1 MSSIVT
7 LAEHGIGFCILCNKI
22 CVKLS
27 GKHRNKNL
35 TNKTTENSILPY
47 PYGGGL
53 KTPSRY
59 SKTHVCSGK
68 FDNYMA
74 QKTFIANCIK

>member
-27 GKHRNKNL
+27 GKHQNKNL
-35 TNKTTENSILPY
+35 TNKQGCMHLQHGRGQLNLWNLP
-47 PYGGGL
+47 
-53 KTPSRY
+53 
-59 SKTHVCSGK
+59 
-68 FDNYMA
+68 M
-74 QKTFIANCIK
+74 

>member
-1 MSSIVT
+1 MWFVMKMSSIVT

-35 TNKTTENSILPY
+35 TNKQQMQE
-47 PYGGGL
+47 
-53 KTPSRY
+53 
-59 SKTHVCSGK
+59 
-68 FDNYMA
+68 F
-74 QKTFIANCIK
+74 QKSFRLIAKS